1 MGLVPLKEVAARLNG
16 LILDINAWKN
26 VVVDLFE
33 SEHDVI
39 VQPGRDGMYYAYEDV
54 YEADGLQIET
64 MFFGEGMNEIM
75 IQCPDY
81 PADIPT

>member
-1 MGLVPLKEVAARLNG
+1 MRLVSLEKVAARLNG
-16 LILDINAWKN
+16 MILDIHGWKN
-26 VVVDLFE
+26 VVVQVFE

-39 VQPGRDGMYYAYEDV
+39 VQPGRDGRYYAYEDV
-54 YEADGLQIET
+54 QEADGLQIET

-75 IQCPDY
+75 LQCPDY